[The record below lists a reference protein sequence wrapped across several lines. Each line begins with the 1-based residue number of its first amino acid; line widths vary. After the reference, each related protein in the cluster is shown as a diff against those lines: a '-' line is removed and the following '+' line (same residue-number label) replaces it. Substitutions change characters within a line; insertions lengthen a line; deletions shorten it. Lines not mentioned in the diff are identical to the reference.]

1 MAVMKNLF
9 LPEANAMKLRRRQ
22 FLQLAGAA
30 AALPAVSYI
39 ARAETYPVRPVRIV
53 VGFPPG
59 SATDIDMRLI
69 AAPLGQKLGQEVI
82 VDNRPGAGSNLAAE
96 TVARAAPDGYT
107 LLAMTITNAV
117 NAKYYDNL
125 AFDIT
130 RDIVPVIGTF
140 QSPNVLAV
148 NPSLPAKTLPEFIAY
163 AKANP
168 GKINFASFGIG
179 SAPHMN
185 GEMFKIMA
193 GVDMVHVPY
202 RGSPVPDLLSGQVQA
217 IFSPMPVTIALIRAD
232 KLRALAVT
240 SATRSDALP
249 GVPTVA
255 EFVPGFDAGIW
266 HGIGAPKGTPPDII
280 GKLNKEINAILVDPK
295 TKEEFAKIGGKAIGG
310 TAEEYGKFVA
320 AEIEKWGKVIKT
332 ANIKPDSS
340 H

>member
-1 MAVMKNLF
+1 
-9 LPEANAMKLRRRQ
+9 MKLLRRQ

-30 AALPAVSYI
+30 AALPAASRFAWAQSYPT
-39 ARAETYPVRPVRIV
+39 RTVRIV

-82 VDNRPGAGSNLAAE
+82 GDNRPGAGSNLAAE

-117 NAKYYDNL
+117 NATYYEKL

-148 NPSLPAKTLPEFIAY
+148 NPSVPAKTLPEFIAY

-168 GKINFASFGIG
+168 GKINFASFGAG

-185 GEMFKIMA
+185 GELFKIMA
-193 GVDMVHVPY
+193 GVNMVHVPY

-240 SATRSDALP
+240 SATRSPALP
-249 GVPTVA
+249 GIPTVA

-280 GKLNKEINAILVDPK
+280 GKLNKEINAILADAK
-295 TKEEFAKIGGKAIGG
+295 TKEEFAKIGGTAIGG
-310 TAEEYGKFVA
+310 TPEQYGKFVA
-320 AEIEKWGKVIKT
+320 AEIAKWGKVIKT
-332 ANIKPDSS
+332 ANIKPDAS

>member
-1 MAVMKNLF
+1 MKIL
-9 LPEANAMKLRRRQ
+9 RRQ

-30 AALPAVSYI
+30 AALPVFSHFAS
-39 ARAETYPVRPVRIV
+39 AQDYPTRTVRLV

-59 SATDIDMRLI
+59 SATDIVARLI
-69 AAPLGQKLGQEVI
+69 AQPLSERLGQQVI

-96 TVARAAPDGYT
+96 FVAKAAPDGYT

-117 NAKYYDNL
+117 NETLYQGLN
-125 AFDIT
+125 FDFA
-130 RDIVPVIGTF
+130 RDIVPIVRTF

-148 NPSLPAKTLPEFIAY
+148 NPLVPAKTLPEFIAY

-168 GKINFASFGIG
+168 GKLNFASFGVG

-185 GEMFKIMA
+185 GELFDMMT
-193 GVDMVHVPY
+193 GVKMVHVPY

-217 IFSPMPVTIALIRAD
+217 IFSPMPVTIGYIRSG

-240 SATRSDALP
+240 SEKPSDALP

-255 EFVPGFDAGIW
+255 QFVPGFNAGIW
-266 HGIGAPKGTPPDII
+266 HGIGAPKGTPPEII
-280 GKLNKEINAILVDPK
+280 GKLNKEINAVLDDPK
-295 TKEEFAKIGGKAIGG
+295 TKAQFAKYGG
-310 TAEEYGKFVA
+310 TAVGGSPDAFGKFIA
-320 AEIEKWGKVIKT
+320 DEIAKWAKVIKT
-332 ANIKPDSS
+332 ANIKPESG

>member
-1 MAVMKNLF
+1 MK
-9 LPEANAMKLRRRQ
+9 KLQRRR

-30 AALPAVSYI
+30 AALPAASRFAWAQSYPT
-39 ARAETYPVRPVRIV
+39 RTVRIV

-117 NAKYYDNL
+117 NATYYETL

-148 NPSLPAKTLPEFIAY
+148 NPSVPAKMLPEFIAY

-168 GKINFASFGIG
+168 GKINFASFGAG

-185 GEMFKIMA
+185 GELFKIMA
-193 GVDMVHVPY
+193 GVNMVHVPY

-240 SATRSDALP
+240 SAKRSDALP
-249 GVPTVA
+249 GVPTIA
-255 EFVPGFDAGIW
+255 EFVPGFEAGIW
-266 HGIGAPKGTPPDII
+266 HGIGAPKGTPPDVI
-280 GKLNKEINAILVDPK
+280 GKLNKEINAILADPK
-295 TKEEFAKIGGKAIGG
+295 TKEEFAKIGGTAIGG

-332 ANIKPDSS
+332 ANIKPEAS